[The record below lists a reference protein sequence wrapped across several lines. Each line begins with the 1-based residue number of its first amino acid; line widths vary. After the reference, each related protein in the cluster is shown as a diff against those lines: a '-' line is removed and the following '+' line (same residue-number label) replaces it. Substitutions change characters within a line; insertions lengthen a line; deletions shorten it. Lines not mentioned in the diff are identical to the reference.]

1 MAVRT
6 PLYYVGGNLRE
17 MSSILVEEIKALSTY
32 LYSLSPTKI
41 LTVVPSGGN
50 LTSISDTRLQ
60 AGALSTSTTALPNEA
75 TTAEP
80 SIVTV
85 TYQRIIQT
93 TSTLTLTAD
102 TGKLFP
108 LYYTSSGNLRAMDAT
123 DFLDTF
129 IHPAITN
136 LALSTTTSDQAG
148 TYFVSTS
155 TSVAGSTL
163 ISSTPIFLDTRAD
176 TTKYSAA
183 TAAVTTVNDAT
194 AILNDTT
201 VTVADA
207 TNISINDNIQFA
219 SPTTFTDGQTYK
231 VTNKSSNL
239 LTITRFPSLT
249 GGLARAVAN
258 GSNVRLVMPEELDQ
272 PTTINSY
279 YLHRVN
285 GSPVVLSQ
293 VPLYIDAAN
302 NVKEFTQAEL
312 EALLSNYIR
321 YEVASSTLGHSLS
334 YNLGTTGSGNIRGS
348 GMTDTR
354 LNGTGD
360 YQTLFV
366 GADDYR
372 AQEFPNGTPVSIN
385 TYYLR
390 INKS

>member
-80 SIVTV
+80 STVTV

-176 TTKYSAA
+176 TSLY
-183 TAAVTTVNDAT
+183 TAGEIGET
-194 AILNDTT
+194 
-201 VTVADA
+201 
-207 TNISINDNIQFA
+207 
-219 SPTTFTDGQTYK
+219 
-231 VTNKSSNL
+231 
-239 LTITRFPSLT
+239 
-249 GGLARAVAN
+249 
-258 GSNVRLVMPEELDQ
+258 LDQ

-279 YLHRVN
+279 YLHKID
-285 GSPVVLSQ
+285 GSAVTLSQ
-293 VPLYIDAAN
+293 FPVYADASN
-302 NVKEFTQAEL
+302 NIKEFSQAEI
-312 EALLSNYIR
+312 ASLLSEYIR
-321 YEVASSTLGHSLS
+321 NTAASSVGGYQIT
-334 YNLGTTGSGNIRGS
+334 YNIDSTGTARGSAMVNTILNGSGN
-348 GMTDTR
+348 
-354 LNGTGD
+354 
-360 YQTLFV
+360 YQTRFV
-366 GADDYR
+366 NADDYR
-372 AQEFPNGTPVSIN
+372 AQEFPDGSPITAN
-385 TYYLR
+385 TYTFK
-390 INKS
+390 INKV